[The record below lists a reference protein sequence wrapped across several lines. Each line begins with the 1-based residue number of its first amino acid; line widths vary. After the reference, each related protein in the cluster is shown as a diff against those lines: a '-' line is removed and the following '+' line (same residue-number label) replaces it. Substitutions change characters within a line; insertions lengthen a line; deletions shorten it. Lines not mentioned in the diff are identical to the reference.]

1 MADYIVIGIVGLV
14 VIIMSILP
22 KPFYNGITRLF
33 SMRKN
38 GIRRIQKYHTTTDS
52 IANVLIGISVLFC
65 LFYCFIPFYSWAY
78 GFFFILSYLCLLAQ
92 TNRVTSKK
100 SKQIARTAIWLTNVF
115 AGVSFLGTLGF
126 LNHHMASGVINQ
138 FMIDFHAH
146 KVFDILYLLQ
156 NRTWMYWLFQGL
168 LFLLPLFIMW
178 SHFKYMRLENSVKAV
193 YFVTYILKML
203 WLILIVLCISL
214 VSFDF
219 LDQVYQ
225 VNALKK
231 IV

>member
-1 MADYIVIGIVGLV
+1 MADYLVIGVVGLV

-33 SMRKN
+33 SMGKN

-52 IANVLIGISVLFC
+52 IANLLIGISVLFC
-65 LFYCFIPFYSWAY
+65 IFYCFIPFYSFFY

-100 SKQIARTAIWLTNVF
+100 SKEIARTVIWLTNIF

-126 LNHHMASGVINQ
+126 LNHHISSAVIAQ

-146 KVFDILYLLQ
+146 KVFDILYILQ

-168 LFLLPLFIMW
+168 LFLYPLFIMW

-203 WLILIVLCISL
+203 WIIFIVLGISL

-225 VNALKK
+225 VDALKK